1 MKAPVAEGENQ
12 CFAIGYHCGPVG
24 DTISVYIYIY
34 IYIFFF
40 YFFFIFFFSCKGVDN
55 RAQI

>member
-34 IYIFFF
+34 IYIYFFFLFFF
-40 YFFFIFFFSCKGVDN
+40 YIFF
-55 RAQI
+55 